1 MTFRVRPYQWYSN
14 VANVN
19 TALAVEEVS
28 RPSASVGVFWAGSIP
43 YYTGLRAID
52 FLGKSDPVIARRK
65 PDLSGAVAWGG
76 MNSVPG
82 HNKYDLRY
90 SIVNLRPTYVQ
101 GFRWG
106 RQDLS
111 QWGRAHYDSVSHK
124 GVPLWL
130 RRGSGD
136 VRWDHI
142 RP

>member
-1 MTFRVRPYQWYSN
+1 
-14 VANVN
+14 
-19 TALAVEEVS
+19 
-28 RPSASVGVFWAGSIP
+28 
-43 YYTGLRAID
+43 
-52 FLGKSDPVIARRK
+52 
-65 PDLSGAVAWGG
+65 

-90 SIVNLRPTYVQ
+90 SIVNLQPTYVQ

-111 QWGRAHYDSVSHK
+111 QWARANYDSVSHK

-136 VRWDHI
+136 VRWDLV